1 MAKFVLQNPV
11 VQFTPTGG
19 TAFGTI
25 SANVAQVTIALEADD
40 VEVTNFGS
48 ANAGWRERIGG
59 LKSGTFSMDV
69 HNDMAAGSID
79 EQFWSSLGGTAAIKV
94 RPGGTAA
101 AGSANAEYS
110 FSVLV
115 SAINPVDGA
124 VGDLSTQSISW
135 PITGAVTRGTGA

>member
-11 VQFTPTGG
+11 IEFTPTGG
-19 TAFGTI
+19 TAYGTI

-40 VEVTNFGS
+40 VEVTNFAGG
-48 ANAGWRERIGG
+48 GWRERIGG
-59 LKSGTFSMDV
+59 LKAGTFSMDV
-69 HNDMAAGSID
+69 HQDMAAGSID

-101 AGSANAEYS
+101 AGTSNAEYS

-115 SAINPVDGA
+115 TGINPVDGA

>member
-11 VQFTPTGG
+11 IEFQPTGG
-19 TAFGTI
+19 TAFGTV

-40 VEVTNFGS
+40 TETTSFGTN
-48 ANAGWRERIGG
+48 GWRTRIGG

-69 HNDMAAGSID
+69 HQDMASGSID

-101 AGSANAEYS
+101 ASSSNAEYS

-115 SAINPVDGA
+115 QAISPVDGA

>member
-11 VQFTPTGG
+11 IEFQPTGG
-19 TAFGTI
+19 TAFGTV

-40 VEVTNFGS
+40 IETTNFAGG
-48 ANAGWRERIGG
+48 GWRERIGG

-69 HNDMAAGSID
+69 HQDMASGSID
-79 EQFWSSLGGTAAIKV
+79 EQFYTSLGGTAAVKV

-101 AGSANAEYS
+101 IGTSNASYE

-115 SAINPVDGA
+115 QSISPVDGA

-135 PITGAVTRGTGA
+135 PITGEVDRKTTP

>member
-11 VQFTPTGG
+11 IEFKPTGG
-19 TAFGTI
+19 TAYGTV

-40 VEVTNFGS
+40 IETTNFAGG
-48 ANAGWRERIGG
+48 GWRERIGG
-59 LKSGTFSMDV
+59 LKAGTFSMDV
-69 HNDMAAGSID
+69 HQDMATGSID
-79 EQFWSSLGGTAAIKV
+79 SQFWDSLGGTAALKV

-101 AGSANAEYS
+101 ISASNSSYE

-115 SAINPVDGA
+115 TEINPVDGA

-135 PITGAVTRGTGA
+135 PITGEVERKTS

>member
-11 VQFTPTGG
+11 IEFLPTGG
-19 TAFGTI
+19 TAYGTV
-25 SANVAQVTIALEADD
+25 SANVAQVTIALESDD
-40 VEVTNFGS
+40 IEVTNFAG
-48 ANAGWRERIGG
+48 AGWRERVGG

-69 HNDMAAGSID
+69 HQDMAAGSID
-79 EQFWSSLGGTAAIKV
+79 AQFYQSLGGTAALKV

-101 AGSANAEYS
+101 IGTSNPSYE

-115 SAINPVDGA
+115 TGINPVDGA

-135 PITGAVTRGTGA
+135 PISGEVERKTTA